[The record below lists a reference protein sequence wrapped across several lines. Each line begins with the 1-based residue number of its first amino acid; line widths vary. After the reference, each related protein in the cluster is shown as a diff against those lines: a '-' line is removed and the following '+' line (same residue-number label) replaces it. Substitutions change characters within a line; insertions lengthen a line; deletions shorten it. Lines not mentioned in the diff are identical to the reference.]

1 MLMLNVVYV
10 NLHVCLM
17 DGNVLL
23 CVVALVALDVK
34 EEYCML
40 KVNGSSQLTVNPRT
54 LVSNVL

>member
-10 NLHVCLM
+10 NAACVM